1 MHPTLIKQ
9 FTAARQ
15 MRAEINKQK
24 KKYKK
29 SVALPTIL
37 QSACVRITVIRL
49 RQYGAPVPVSHKRL
63 LHNFFCLIWAHS
75 QITMCGYY
83 HVTPVWFLSWLL
95 LSVPAIFSVELCH
108 VLILPSGADSYF
120 AVSLMPLACLPADWF
135 CQQPNTCL
143 SLFYL

>member
-24 KKYKK
+24 KKIQK
-29 SVALPTIL
+29 I
-37 QSACVRITVIRL
+37 RGITYYFAIGMCKNYGYTSPSIRCSCL
-49 RQYGAPVPVSHKRL
+49 RVTQTPLAY
-63 LHNFFCLIWAHS
+63 FFCLIRAHS

-95 LSVPAIFSVELCH
+95 LSVPTIFSVELCH

-120 AVSLMPLACLPADWF
+120 AVSLMPLACLPTDWF